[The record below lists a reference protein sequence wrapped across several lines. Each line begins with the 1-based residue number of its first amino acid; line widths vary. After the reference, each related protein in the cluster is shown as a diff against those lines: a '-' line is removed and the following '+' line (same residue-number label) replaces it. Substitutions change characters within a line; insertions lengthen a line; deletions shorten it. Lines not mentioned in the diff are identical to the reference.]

1 MRLLLCLLLLPLTL
15 RAEDPPEPNY
25 VFWAKLV
32 RIVDGNN
39 LAMDL
44 DLGFG
49 VWVHNQTLT
58 LLDPDNTVLSDPG
71 KEKNMER
78 VKKIRE
84 VLDEGTD
91 IVVRTIRDKDARP
104 PRYFAEIWVDGVN
117 LNENLKKSFP

>member
-1 MRLLLCLLLLPLTL
+1 MRLILCLVFFPFTLL
-15 RAEDPPEPNY
+15 AEDPPEPNY
-25 VFWAKLV
+25 VFWAELV
-32 RIVDGNN
+32 RVVDGNN
-39 LAMDL
+39 LAMNL

-58 LLDPDNTVLSDPG
+58 LLDPDSKVLVDPE

-84 VLDEGTD
+84 LLNESTD
-91 IVVRTIRDKDARP
+91 IVVRTTRDKEARP

-117 LNENLKKSFP
+117 LNEELKKSFP